1 MGVVRAHV
9 TGCAGLLTPRRLPVP
24 APICKD
30 TSWLTDTLSSYLGA
44 DVKLRT
50 PSGERSMIGFGPTF
64 PLAPGLC
71 PDRCVVLG
79 TENWKNQH
87 PAPTPGLPSGSRGLW
102 HQLFTGG
109 GHTCVRGDLCS
120 PDLLGAGTSTA
131 SDGLMAPAVLRR
143 SQQQVATVVTLKAGK
158 TRRSQ
163 AHITI
168 PRRSSLCWDKV
179 RIYKECTEDSR
190 NNKAGNAGHV

>member
-87 PAPTPGLPSGSRGLW
+87 PAPTPAFLLAVEASGTSSS
-102 HQLFTGG
+102 QGG
-109 GHTCVRGDLCS
+109 GTPVCGETSAHLTCWE
-120 PDLLGAGTSTA
+120 LGPQQHRTA
-131 SDGLMAPAVLRR
+131 SWLQQCSGEASSRWPRWLR
-143 SQQQVATVVTLKAGK
+143 
-158 TRRSQ
+158 
-163 AHITI
+163 
-168 PRRSSLCWDKV
+168 
-179 RIYKECTEDSR
+179 
-190 NNKAGNAGHV
+190 